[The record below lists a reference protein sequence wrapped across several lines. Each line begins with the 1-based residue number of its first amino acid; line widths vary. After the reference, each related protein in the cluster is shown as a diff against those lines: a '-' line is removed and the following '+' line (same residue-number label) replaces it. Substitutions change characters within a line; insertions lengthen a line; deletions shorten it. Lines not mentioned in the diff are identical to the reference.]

1 MRGWKCSWLGCRR
14 ADLSHLRTS
23 APVAPSGNKLASP
36 IEDSARDERDRASAR
51 AGRQTVDVATS
62 RLTRARR
69 GVRERAR
76 ARVQTRGAWCER
88 SLVDFR
94 WAVKSTST
102 DGLPRTDAK
111 ERTLRGSIDPR
122 LGPRLVPRSR
132 RVFNPARAR
141 AWGHA
146 LASHVTQRPTHLGR
160 IRRPRLSHDHDAQQR
175 LARLA
180 GRGDPGRI
188 RTTAADGEVL
198 GGLRGLEGT
207 RPKP

>member
-1 MRGWKCSWLGCRR
+1 MPGSVAVGLTCVPPAHQCSGCE
-14 ADLSHLRTS
+14 
-23 APVAPSGNKLASP
+23 SGNKLGSP

-69 GVRERAR
+69 GQRDRETQR
-76 ARVQTRGAWCER
+76 ARVLTRGASGH
-88 SLVDFR
+88 SLISVGLEK
-94 WAVKSTST
+94 ATST

-160 IRRPRLSHDHDAQQR
+160 IRRPWLSHDHDAQQR

-188 RTTAADGEVL
+188 RPTAADGEVL

>member
-1 MRGWKCSWLGCRR
+1 M
-14 ADLSHLRTS
+14 
-23 APVAPSGNKLASP
+23 ASP

-69 GVRERAR
+69 GVRRETRAR
-76 ARVQTRGAWCER
+76 EFKPAALGASGHSLISVGCKKQPPPTGYRGRTRKNGHFVGPSTRVSVLDWCPEVDASSTPRGRARGATR
-88 SLVDFR
+88 S
-94 WAVKSTST
+94 
-102 DGLPRTDAK
+102 PRTSPNDPPIWDGYDV
-111 ERTLRGSIDPR
+111 RG
-122 LGPRLVPRSR
+122 
-132 RVFNPARAR
+132 
-141 AWGHA
+141 
-146 LASHVTQRPTHLGR
+146 
-160 IRRPRLSHDHDAQQR
+160 LSHDHDAQQR

-188 RTTAADGEVL
+188 RPTAADGEVL